1 MKLTQL
7 ALPVTVVSLDFVFP
21 EFLNQFSIYNWI
33 MPDEEQAEV
42 EDDLDVNL
50 DYNSAMLQDY
60 FEAERAELEAIEE
73 AEYFETATIL
83 PDTVDMTANQR
94 RMKRYKELPNLVPQL
109 ADYTEMD
116 QTLLNMLAFSIDM
129 NGIKDATAH
138 MFSSYGC
145 WCNFKKSAKGPVI
158 DEIDAR
164 CKARIQCRKCVEM
177 DDNCN
182 WNEHNYNV
190 LIDTKP

>member
-1 MKLTQL
+1 MGFLERSKTKLKMKLTKL

-33 MPDEEQAEV
+33 IPDEEQAEA

-94 RMKRYKELPNLVPQL
+94 RMKRYK
-109 ADYTEMD
+109 
-116 QTLLNMLAFSIDM
+116 
-129 NGIKDATAH
+129 
-138 MFSSYGC
+138 
-145 WCNFKKSAKGPVI
+145 
-158 DEIDAR
+158 
-164 CKARIQCRKCVEM
+164 
-177 DDNCN
+177 
-182 WNEHNYNV
+182 
-190 LIDTKP
+190 